1 MVRNRGHEPLK
12 SDRKPSGLH
21 QLRPTVQ
28 ARIAACIE
36 SGLYIEDDLV
46 IMGESWIQM
55 GESWIQAISAQHQSI
70 KAFLDTRRIKAT
82 LERAASSLRSAKMH
96 CVGFSISPSYS

>member
-46 IMGESWIQM
+46 IMGESWIQ
-55 GESWIQAISAQHQSI
+55 AISAQHQSI

-82 LERAASSLRSAKMH
+82 LERAASSLRFRENALCRLQHQSLL
-96 CVGFSISPSYS
+96 

>member
-46 IMGESWIQM
+46 IMGESWIQ
-55 GESWIQAISAQHQSI
+55 AISAQHQSI